1 MMWRDLLTISVG
13 NLWRMKLRTFLTTS
27 GVVIAIAAFVAM
39 LSFGAGNQ
47 RLITDQFTE
56 LGLLTTMQ
64 VYPRDTTGAKDTLP
78 HPPLDAA
85 ALDTLA
91 AIPGVS
97 FVLPYEPFTVW
108 VTWKDSTLKSRAQA
122 LSVAGTQM
130 KLFSR
135 LACGSLFDSDS
146 SRTVLITEE
155 FAKSLRKD
163 SVEALLGDTI
173 IVTIKVSTLDSGLA
187 HVLEDNGVRIQD
199 RLKRINFDSLR
210 VPTYR
215 QRILSQEGNAALKRF
230 IDGYLN
236 SRRPIADT
244 FVVSGILEAR
254 HGRRLPLESVVIPA
268 TRAGL
273 FTHAGFS
280 GELTDLAGLIAGKGL
295 LPSYEATDSRTYSQV
310 TLNLDPTTSHTSVRK
325 QVERLGFRA
334 FSYAEQ
340 FAEIRKFFLYFDLA
354 LGLVGLIALTTA
366 SLGIINIMVMSI
378 LERKREIGVL
388 KSLGA
393 DDRDIRALF
402 LVESSVIG
410 ALGAG
415 VGLLFGWG
423 ITEAASVISR
433 YFMRKEGVPE
443 VDLFAIPW
451 WLILIA
457 LALGIGVSLV
467 AGLYP
472 AARAARVDPVA
483 ALRNE

>member
-1 MMWRDLLTISVG
+1 MMWRDLLAISSG

-27 GVVIAIAAFVAM
+27 GVVIAIAAFVSM

-47 RLITDQFTE
+47 RLVTDQFTE
-56 LGLLTTMQ
+56 LGLFTTMQ
-64 VYPRDTTGAKDTLP
+64 VYARDSSGVKDTLP
-78 HPPLDAA
+78 HPPLDAV

-91 AIPGVS
+91 TIPGVN

-108 VTWKDSTLKSRAQA
+108 VTWGDSTLKSKAQA
-122 LSVAGTQM
+122 LSTAATQM

-135 LACGSLFDSDS
+135 LQCGSLFESDS
-146 SRTVLITEE
+146 SDHIVITDD
-155 FAKSLRKD
+155 FARSLRKD
-163 SVEALLGDTI
+163 SLETLLGDTV
-173 IVTIKVSTLDSGLA
+173 IVAVKVSTLDSGFA
-187 HVLEDNGVRIQD
+187 HVLEENGVRVMD
-199 RLKRINFDSLR
+199 RLKQISFDSLR

-215 QRILSQEGNAALKRF
+215 QRVFNREGNAALQRF
-230 IDGYLN
+230 INGYLN
-236 SRRPIADT
+236 ARNPVADT
-244 FVVSGILEAR
+244 FVISGVLQAGN
-254 HGRRLPLESVVIPA
+254 HRRLPLESIVIPA
-268 TRAGL
+268 ARARL
-273 FTHAGFS
+273 FTQAGFS
-280 GELTDLAGLIAGKGL
+280 GELTDLAGLLSGKGL
-295 LPSYEATDSRTYSQV
+295 LPTSDAGNSQSYSQV
-310 TLNLDPTTSHTSVRK
+310 TLNLDPTASHTAVRK
-325 QVERLGFRA
+325 HVERLGYRA

-340 FAEIRKFFLYFDLA
+340 FAQIQRFFLYFDLA

-393 DDRDIRALF
+393 DERDIRALF

-415 VGLLFGWG
+415 VGLLLGWG
-423 ITEAASVISR
+423 ITQAASVIAR

-443 VDLFAIPW
+443 VDLFALPW
-451 WLILIA
+451 WLILTA
-457 LALGIGVSLV
+457 LALGIGVSLL